1 MWIGGGSGSG
11 KSTVA
16 RRLAEQGGMR
26 LYSTDEAMSRHADRM
41 CPAQA
46 PLLAAF
52 RTMDMDQ
59 RWCQRS
65 PEQMLET
72 FHWFAGEG
80 FGLIVED
87 LLALP
92 REPVIVEGFRL
103 LPRLV
108 APLSAAGRSV
118 WLLATPEFRR
128 KAFATRGSLWQIAN
142 RTSNPE
148 LALSNLLERDRLF
161 TNQLTTEV
169 ETRGLRAVEVDVE
182 LTTEEL
188 MTRVRQALE

>member
-1 MWIGGGSGSG
+1 MGTTAVRTQLEHVLWIGGGSGSG

-16 RRLAEQGGMR
+16 RRLAEQDGIH

-41 CPAQA
+41 GTVQA
-46 PLLAAF
+46 PLLGAF
-52 RTMDMDQ
+52 KTMDMDE
-59 RWCQRS
+59 RWCRRS

-80 FGLIVED
+80 FDLIIED

-118 WLLATPEFRR
+118 WLLPTPEFRR
-128 KAFATRGSLWQIAN
+128 KAFAA
-142 RTSNPE
+142 
-148 LALSNLLERDRLF
+148 
-161 TNQLTTEV
+161 
-169 ETRGLRAVEVDVE
+169 RGLSRTGSDGGSHS
-182 LTTEEL
+182 TEG
-188 MTRVRQALE
+188 